1 MFINLNPPTKSG
13 IEYESRSGGVK
24 SLAERF
30 ESALSES
37 FEFLNLRRVP
47 AGNLREVRRR
57 LQDTSNVT
65 AHYVDRGQRQLRFR
79 LR

>member
-13 IEYESRSGGVK
+13 IEYESRSGELK

-47 AGNLREVRRR
+47 ASGARDVRRV
-57 LQDTSNVT
+57 LQDASSAT
-65 AHYVDRGQRQLRFR
+65 AH
-79 LR
+79 